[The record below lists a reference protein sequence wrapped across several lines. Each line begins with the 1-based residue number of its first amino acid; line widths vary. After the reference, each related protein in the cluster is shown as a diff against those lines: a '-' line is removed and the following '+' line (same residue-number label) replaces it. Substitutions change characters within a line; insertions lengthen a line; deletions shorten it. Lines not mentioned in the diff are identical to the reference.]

1 MVLAAKRMRRST
13 VMMILQPRS
22 KNSRKFLLRA
32 SLFVLMSLC
41 SVTFHPDAAS
51 GAQTPVQ
58 SGEVQIFASADE
70 SSLVIESVRDAGSLS
85 PIAEMTGAGGFKWFM
100 VKTRSGNVGW
110 IKASDNL
117 GATKIDG
124 HFRSLPKDST
134 LVGPVSGGP
143 EPVSTTPMTG
153 TITIPVKIDGPKIV
167 VPVTFKNG
175 NSSTTGYLAV
185 DTGAAQTMVSKRI
198 AREIRLLSMGSQKRI
213 GIGGAVNVDVGLV
226 EAVRVGRAEIKNMQV
241 SIHDR
246 VMELGYEGLL
256 GFDFLG
262 RFQMSVDS
270 DKQVLVLTPRGK

>member
-1 MVLAAKRMRRST
+1 V
-13 VMMILQPRS
+13 I
-22 KNSRKFLLRA
+22 
-32 SLFVLMSLC
+32 SLFSFVGH
-41 SVTFHPDAAS
+41 VDAAS
-51 GAQTPVQ
+51 SPQSPAQG
-58 SGEVQIFASADE
+58 GEVQVFASADE
-70 SSLVIESVRDAGSLS
+70 SSPIIESVSDGKSLS

-117 GATKIDG
+117 GATKIDD

-143 EPVSTTPMTG
+143 EPVSTTPVTG

-246 VMELGYEGLL
+246 VMDLGYEGLL